1 MVAMIDAIGCLRF
14 TILCWV
20 GKHANIIMKP
30 TNSPTQGQPKPK
42 KYLVKSGIW
51 ATVFPQEGNFSWVGI
66 GFVQDNNTARSL
78 SHPILRKQLIIFS
91 GLFTVWFF
99 FRCGAVRCGFAF
111 NKIAPNRTAGCS
123 KLLSA
128 SHRYRTILKNGCALC
143 YGAVRFFNV
152 FF

>member
-66 GFVQDNNTARSL
+66 GFVQGNNTARSL

-128 SHRYRTILKNGCALC
+128 SHRT
-143 YGAVRFFNV
+143 VRFLKTGVHFV
-152 FF
+152 TVRCGFLMFFF